1 MGLMMTFIP
10 TQKELFNKNIESLSN
25 ILLKESLKQIQSS
38 KFELILGKDNL
49 DINLKDTSDNTFLYE
64 NVIDELNSMLNT
76 YNDKYLLY
84 PVLYFYGFGNG
95 ILFKALLQN
104 KNHQHIVVFEK
115 DIEIIWIMFHILD
128 FSSELQSARL
138 MVLQTSSLDIEFF
151 SNFCSSKPFFQF
163 SRIYFLELMS
173 HYYERFH
180 EDILG
185 LNKKLAENFKNSIV
199 SYGNDPL
206 DALQGIEQFVYNLP
220 QMITHPS
227 YKELLSK
234 RKNLSDTA
242 IIVSTGPSLT
252 KQLPLLKKYANKAT
266 IFCADSSYPILAK
279 HDIKPDYVCMLE
291 RDEIVAECFNN
302 DFGEFDKDIVFIV
315 KSVTHPHTIKYLQK
329 NNRAFILVSTYA
341 SFIQYLKL
349 DYFGYFNMGFSV
361 AHMNFLLT
369 IHLKYKNIILIGQD
383 LAYAKDGQTHSQGF
397 IHANLHNGDYERD
410 LDRFSTTAYG
420 GNGKVQSSEIWTLF
434 RHNFEKD
441 IVNIKMNYH
450 ITTYNCTE
458 GGARIEGTIEK
469 PFLWA
474 CENLL
479 DKDLN
484 KPFEKLEPL
493 SLNKQNEFLL
503 KAYYKVYQSIKHCRD
518 FNDNFI
524 KVYDKIKNSFMS
536 LQNSQKNEI
545 FIQEII
551 QDIDK
556 TKTQID
562 ELYNTQKD
570 LIQILGPL
578 LTQFELKLARI
589 YVLNPKT
596 KEDAFNKSILWI
608 KEHLEFMELV
618 YGHIKAQE
626 NALIKNILPLE
637 EKLKERKLDKWMER
651 VRK

>member
-1 MGLMMTFIP
+1 MTFTP
-10 TQKELFNKNIESLSN
+10 TQKELFNKNIEALNN
-25 ILLKESLKQIQSS
+25 ILLKESLKEIKSS

-115 DIEIIWIMFHILD
+115 DIEIIWVIFHILD
-128 FSSELQSARL
+128 FSNELQSARL
-138 MVLQTSSLDIEFF
+138 MVLENDKLQTQDYTEL
-151 SNFCSSKPFFQF
+151 CSSKPFFQF

-180 EDILG
+180 EDVLE

-199 SYGNDPL
+199 SHGNDPL

-252 KQLPLLKKYANKAT
+252 KQLPLLKKYASKAT

-279 HDIKPDYVCMLE
+279 HGIKPDYVCMLE
-291 RDEIVAECFNN
+291 RTELTAEFFNH
-302 DFGEFDKDIVFIV
+302 DFGEFDKDIMFICAGV
-315 KSVTHPHTIKYLQK
+315 VHPKAIE
-329 NNRAFILVSTYA
+329 
-341 SFIQYLKL
+341 YLKGRNL
-349 DYFGYFNMGFSV
+349 VITQKVLAFPYYINLKDFSYAAVGLSV
-361 AHMNFLLT
+361 AHTLSYLAT
-369 IHLKYKNIILIGQD
+369 YLSHKNIIFIGQD
-383 LAYAKDGQTHSQGF
+383 LAYAENGNSHPDDYQNSANYESQM
-397 IHANLHNGDYERD
+397 YEHI
-410 LDRFSTTAYG
+410 LTEAYG
-420 GNGKVQSSEIWTLF
+420 GNGKVETHSIWLLF
-434 RHNFEKD
+434 KNWFENEM
-441 IVNIKMNYH
+441 IPNTRKMG

-518 FNDNFI
+518 FSKILSNDFNNI
-524 KVYDKIKNSFMS
+524 
-536 LQNSQKNEI
+536 QNIYLNLNKKENDLNLAI
-545 FIQEII
+545 R
-551 QDIDK
+551 K
-556 TKTQID
+556 ID
-562 ELYNTQKD
+562 EFKNKLENIKQMQDLYE
-570 LIQILGPL
+570 ILQPL
-578 LTQFELKLARI
+578 RTQFELNLARI

>member
-1 MGLMMTFIP
+1 MIFTP
-10 TQKELFNKNIESLSN
+10 TQKELFNKNIESLNN
-25 ILLKESLKQIQSS
+25 ILLKESLKEIKSS

-64 NVIDELNSMLNT
+64 NVIDELNTMLNT

-138 MVLQTSSLDIEFF
+138 MVLNTNKPEIQDYNEL
-151 SNFCSSKPFFQF
+151 CSSKPFFQF

-180 EDILG
+180 EDVLE
-185 LNKKLAENFKNSIV
+185 LNKKLVQDFKDSIL
-199 SYGNDPL
+199 SHGNDPL

-234 RKNLSDTA
+234 RKGISDTA

-252 KQLPLLKKYANKAT
+252 KQLPLLKKYASKAT

-279 HDIKPDYVCMLE
+279 HGIKPDYVLSLE
-291 RDEIVAECFNN
+291 RIPLTSEFFNN
-302 DFGEFDKDIVFIV
+302 DFGEFDKDIVFV
-315 KSVTHPHTIKYLQK
+315 CAGVVHPKAIE
-329 NNRAFILVSTYA
+329 
-341 SFIQYLKL
+341 YLKGKTFIITQKVL
-349 DYFGYFNMGFSV
+349 AFPYYINLKDFSYAAVGFSV
-361 AHMNFLLT
+361 AHTLSYLAT
-369 IHLKYKNIILIGQD
+369 YLSHKNIIFIGQD
-383 LAYAKDGQTHSQGF
+383 LAYAENGNSHPDDYQNSANYESQM
-397 IHANLHNGDYERD
+397 YEHI
-410 LDRFSTTAYG
+410 LTTAYG
-420 GNGKVQSSEIWTLF
+420 GNGKVETHSIWLLF
-434 RHNFEKD
+434 KNWFENEM
-441 IVNIKMNYH
+441 IPNTRKMG

-518 FNDNFI
+518 FSKILSNDFNNI
-524 KVYDKIKNSFMS
+524 
-536 LQNSQKNEI
+536 QNIYLNLNKKENDLNLAI
-545 FIQEII
+545 R
-551 QDIDK
+551 K
-556 TKTQID
+556 ID
-562 ELYNTQKD
+562 EFKNKLENIKQMQDLYE
-570 LIQILGPL
+570 ILQPL
-578 LTQFELKLARI
+578 RTQFELNLARI

-651 VRK
+651 VRR

>member
-1 MGLMMTFIP
+1 MIFTP

-25 ILLKESLKQIQSS
+25 ILLKESLKEIKSS

-64 NVIDELNSMLNT
+64 NVIDELNTMLNT

-138 MVLQTSSLDIEFF
+138 MVLNTNKPEIQDYNEL
-151 SNFCSSKPFFQF
+151 CSSKPFFQF

-180 EDILG
+180 EDVLE
-185 LNKKLAENFKNSIV
+185 LNKKLVQDFKDSIL
-199 SYGNDPL
+199 SHGNDPL

-252 KQLPLLKKYANKAT
+252 KQLPLLKKYASKAT

-279 HDIKPDYVCMLE
+279 HGIKPDYVCMLE
-291 RDEIVAECFNN
+291 RTELTAEFFNH
-302 DFGEFDKDIVFIV
+302 DFGEFDKDIVFV
-315 KSVTHPHTIKYLQK
+315 CAGVVHPKAIE
-329 NNRAFILVSTYA
+329 
-341 SFIQYLKL
+341 YLKGKTFIITQKVL
-349 DYFGYFNMGFSV
+349 AFPYYINLKDFSYAAVGFSV
-361 AHMNFLLT
+361 AHTLSYLAT
-369 IHLKYKNIILIGQD
+369 YLSHKNIIFIGQD
-383 LAYAKDGQTHSQGF
+383 LAYAENGNSHPDDYQNSANYESQM
-397 IHANLHNGDYERD
+397 YEHI
-410 LDRFSTTAYG
+410 LTTAYG
-420 GNGKVQSSEIWTLF
+420 GNGKVETHSIWLLF
-434 RHNFEKD
+434 KNWFENEM
-441 IVNIKMNYH
+441 IPNTRKMG

-518 FNDNFI
+518 FSKILSNDFNNI
-524 KVYDKIKNSFMS
+524 
-536 LQNSQKNEI
+536 QNIYLNLNKKENDLNLAI
-545 FIQEII
+545 R
-551 QDIDK
+551 K
-556 TKTQID
+556 ID
-562 ELYNTQKD
+562 EFKNKLENIKQMQDLYE
-570 LIQILGPL
+570 ILQPL
-578 LTQFELKLARI
+578 RTQFELNLARI

-651 VRK
+651 VRR

>member
-1 MGLMMTFIP
+1 MGGGYNENLLYQDPI
-10 TQKELFNKNIESLSN
+10 KEL
-25 ILLKESLKQIQSS
+25 Q
-38 KFELILGKDNL
+38 
-49 DINLKDTSDNTFLYE
+49 T
-64 NVIDELNSMLNT
+64 MLNT

-128 FSSELQSARL
+128 FSNELQSARL
-138 MVLQTSSLDIEFF
+138 MVLENDKLQAQDYTEL
-151 SNFCSSKPFFQF
+151 CSSKPFFQF

-220 QMITHPS
+220 SMITHPS

-234 RKNLSDTA
+234 RKGISDTA

-252 KQLPLLKKYANKAT
+252 KQLPLLKKYASKAT

-279 HDIKPDYVCMLE
+279 HGIKPDYVCMLE
-291 RDEIVAECFNN
+291 RTELTAEFFNH
-302 DFGEFDKDIVFIV
+302 DFGEFDKDIVFV
-315 KSVTHPHTIKYLQK
+315 CAGVVHPKAIEYLKGRNRKYLIMP
-329 NNRAFILVSTYA
+329 R
-341 SFIQYLKL
+341 YLYFPIYIKL
-349 DYFGYFNMGFSV
+349 KYFDFLYNTPSV
-361 AHMNFLLT
+361 AHMSYFLSVLLN
-369 IHLKYKNIILIGQD
+369 HKNIIFIGQD
-383 LAYAKDGQTHSQGF
+383 LAYAENGNSHPDDYQNSANYESQM
-397 IHANLHNGDYERD
+397 YEHI
-410 LDRFSTTAYG
+410 LTEAYG
-420 GNGKVQSSEIWTLF
+420 GKKEIKTHEFWIFFKQIL
-434 RHNFEKD
+434 EAM
-441 IVNIKMNYH
+441 IIKYH

-458 GGARIEGTIEK
+458 GGARIKGAIEK

-518 FNDNFI
+518 FSKILSNDFEKI
-524 KVYDKIKNSFMS
+524 QSVYLNLNKKENDLNLAIRK
-536 LQNSQKNEI
+536 
-545 FIQEII
+545 
-551 QDIDK
+551 
-556 TKTQID
+556 ID
-562 ELYNTQKD
+562 EFKNKLENIKQMQDLYE
-570 LIQILGPL
+570 ILQPL
-578 LTQFELKLARI
+578 RTQFELNLARI

-651 VRK
+651 VRR